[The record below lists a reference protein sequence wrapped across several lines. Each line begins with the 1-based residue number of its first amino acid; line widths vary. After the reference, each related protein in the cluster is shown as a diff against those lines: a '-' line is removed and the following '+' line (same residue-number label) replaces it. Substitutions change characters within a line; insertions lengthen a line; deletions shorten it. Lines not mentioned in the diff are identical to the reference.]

1 MKRFEFRFEA
11 VRMQRDALLDVAKGK
26 LGEVIGRYTL
36 AVDLLAERRHA
47 LALVAGASARAGEPI
62 DPRRALLRENHLKA
76 LRDEIGRREHQ
87 LKSLQTAVDAARSD
101 VAEAHHA
108 LRAIELLEERD
119 RAAWALEVQREEQ
132 KEADERAAQR
142 FGRD

>member
-11 VRMQRDALLDVAKGK
+11 VRKQRDAMLDQAKGK

-36 AVDLLAERRHA
+36 AVDLLAERRQSLSL
-47 LALVAGASARAGEPI
+47 LASHTPQPGQPI
-62 DPRRALLRENHLKA
+62 DPRRALLRQRHLQA

-87 LKSLQTAVDAARSD
+87 LEALQKAVDEARAE
-101 VAEAHHA
+101 VAKAHHA
-108 LRAIELLEERD
+108 LQAIEVLEERD
-119 RAAWALEVQREEQ
+119 REAWRDEMRREEQ
-132 KEADERAAQR
+132 KEADERSAQR